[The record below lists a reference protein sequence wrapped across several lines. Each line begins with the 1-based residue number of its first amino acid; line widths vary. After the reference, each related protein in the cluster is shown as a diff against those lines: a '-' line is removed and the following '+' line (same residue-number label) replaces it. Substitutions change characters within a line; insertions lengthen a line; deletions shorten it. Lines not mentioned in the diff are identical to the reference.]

1 MASPSTWLDRAIS
14 WINPVAGARRAQARL
29 AMSALDG
36 VAAVMPQARRRSASQ
51 DGTLADWLPR
61 RESLYEHDRSTTLSM
76 IRAESLVAN
85 DGHAASCIDSLAL
98 NIVGGGI
105 RPQVYPDAQALGITE
120 EDAQDFADSLESA
133 WAVWCAEADIS
144 GRAHFHEIQYQ
155 NVHAMLTVGE
165 FLNIARWDDRPG
177 RTFGLTLEPLHPARL
192 RTPADMLTNPRIHQG
207 VELGDFM
214 RPTAYWIANPPEGV
228 PADCLTSRHFIRVE
242 RESGGRRICFHNFR
256 AKMPE
261 AVRGQSILGPA
272 VKQFRDLADYVEYVL
287 VGALIESSLT
297 AFVQTPE
304 NPLSG
309 GGLGG
314 ESATKSHGYP
324 GRIQPGMFVQGK
336 PGDDLKLLNTT
347 RPGPNFSEFY
357 ERMLRA
363 AAAATG
369 QPYEAVAKDFSKTTY
384 SSARAA
390 LLEVWKLHALFQ
402 DWFIAGYLSP
412 LLGMVADEAW
422 ARGMLKMPAKA
433 PALDAS
439 PLIRRAWLGTAWTRP
454 PRGQIDPVK
463 DRTAEQAGLDMLTE
477 TRTSIC
483 HARGTDF
490 DTTARTIAREERLL
504 KKLDIAK
511 PQRAGAPAQQEK
523 DHEDND

>member
-1 MASPSTWLDRAIS
+1 MRPVSWLDRMVA
-14 WINPVAGARRAQARL
+14 WVDPVAGARRAQARL
-29 AMSALDG
+29 AMSALEG

-76 IRAESLVAN
+76 IRAESLATN

-98 NIVGGGI
+98 NIVGGGL
-105 RPQVYPDAQALGITE
+105 RPQVYPNAAALGISE
-120 EDAQDFADSLESA
+120 ETAQDFADSLEEA
-133 WAVWCAEADIS
+133 WALWCAEADIS

-155 NVHAMLTVGE
+155 NVHTMLTVGE
-165 FLNIARWDDRPG
+165 FLNIARWDDAPN

-192 RTPADMLTNPRIHQG
+192 RTPADMQTNPRIHQG
-207 VELGDFM
+207 VELADFM
-214 RPTAYWIANPPEGV
+214 RPTAYWIANPPAGV
-228 PADCLTSRHFIRVE
+228 PVDCLTSRHFIRVE
-242 RESGGRRICFHNFR
+242 RESCGRRVCFHNFR

-261 AVRGQSILGPA
+261 AVRGSSILGPA
-272 VKQFRDLADYVEYVL
+272 IKQFRDLADYVEYVL

-309 GGLGG
+309 AGGLSGSKGG
-314 ESATKSHGYP
+314 GSTYP
-324 GRIQPGMFVQGK
+324 TRIQPGQFVQGR
-336 PGDDLKLLNTT
+336 PGDDLKLLNTN

-363 AAAATG
+363 AASATG

-390 LLEVWKLHALFQ
+390 LLEVWKLHSLFQ
-402 DWFIAGYLSP
+402 DWFIAGFLSP
-412 LLGMVADEAW
+412 LFGMVAEEAW
-422 ARGMLKMPAKA
+422 ARGLLRVPAKA

-439 PLIRRAWLGTAWTRP
+439 PLIRRAWLEIIWTRP
-454 PRGQIDPVK
+454 ARGQIDPVK
-463 DRTAEQAGLDMLTE
+463 DRAAEQAGLDALTD
-477 TRTSIC
+477 TRTAIC

-490 DTTARTIAREERLL
+490 DTVARTIARERRTLAALGIPE
-504 KKLDIAK
+504 
-511 PQRAGAPAQQEK
+511 PQRAGAPAQEER
-523 DHEDND
+523 HEQTDE